1 MNFTDLFNLKGKA
14 AIVTG
19 GAISM
24 GKATAYCWRKLA
36 LISIGNYN
44 LDDACTTVSDIA
56 RLGVKAIAIS
66 CDVLKDQDLVNL
78 VEETVR

>member
-1 MNFTDLFNLKGKA
+1 MKVKS

-19 GAISM
+19 GAIGM
-24 GKATAYCWRKLA
+24 GKATAYCWQKLA